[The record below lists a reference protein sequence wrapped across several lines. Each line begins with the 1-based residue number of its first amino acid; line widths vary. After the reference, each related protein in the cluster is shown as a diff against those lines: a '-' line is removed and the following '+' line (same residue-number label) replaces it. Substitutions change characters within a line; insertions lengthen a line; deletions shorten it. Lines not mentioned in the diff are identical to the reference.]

1 MRKGYFQN
9 IECGNILT
17 YQEMLQEFMELYD
30 GGDPTN
36 PARWE
41 DHYRYIDILDIGC

>member
-1 MRKGYFQN
+1 MRKGWFQN

-17 YQEMLQEFMELYD
+17 YEEMLTEFAEMYD

-41 DHYRYIDILDIGC
+41 DHYHYIGPLD

>member
-1 MRKGYFQN
+1 MVSGYFQN
-9 IECGNILT
+9 IVCGNILT

-36 PARWE
+36 PVRWE
-41 DHYRYIDILDIGC
+41 DHYRYIGTLDIGC

>member
-1 MRKGYFQN
+1 MRKGWFQN

-17 YQEMLQEFMELYD
+17 YEEMIAEFLEMYD

-36 PARWE
+36 PAHWE
-41 DHYRYIDILDIGC
+41 DHYRYIGTLD

>member
-1 MRKGYFQN
+1 MRNWWFQN

-41 DHYRYIDILDIGC
+41 DHYRYIGTLEIGC

>member
-1 MRKGYFQN
+1 MRNWWFQN

-36 PARWE
+36 PLGWE
-41 DHYRYIDILDIGC
+41 EHYRHISFEAPVK

>member
-1 MRKGYFQN
+1 MRKGWFQN

-17 YQEMLQEFMELYD
+17 YEEMIAEFLEMYD

-41 DHYRYIDILDIGC
+41 DHYQYIGTLD